1 MCRSLDSLLHPHIST
16 LIFHTVS
23 YTWQG
28 EFVEQSRASLVDDN
42 YLILVTMGFQTSQ
55 YSLCISVTQ
64 FTFYTVSSTFYT
76 VNFLL
81 FIWSTRVLCGQ
92 LFTFD
97 EINFYFLY
105 GWLNFLYGQLFT
117 FYIGHCKTQTVDCRP
132 WVKCRLRLKCRLG
145 SKTTRFPG
153 KTLRV
158 CKDRGRV
165 SCERLAIIVIVIDV
179 SDFISSDSFG
189 VDIFILR

>member
-1 MCRSLDSLLHPHIST
+1 MCRSLDSLLHPYIST
-16 LIFHTVS
+16 LIFHTVF

-28 EFVEQSRASLVDDN
+28 EFVGQSRASLVDDK

-64 FTFYTVSSTFYT
+64 FTFYMVSSTFYT

-81 FIWSTRVLCGQ
+81 FIWSTRV
-92 LFTFD
+92 
-97 EINFYFLY
+97 
-105 GWLNFLYGQLFT
+105 LYGQLFT

-132 WVKCRLRLKCRLG
+132 GVKCGLRLKCRLG

-158 CKDRGRV
+158 CKDWGRV
-165 SCERLAIIVIVIDV
+165 SCERLAIIVIAIGV